1 MLRSVVLRPSTYLL
15 VRQALEKAHPD
26 GFASSAQE
34 NLFLAS
40 VGNCPNDG
48 HPFLVQ
54 CGSRP
59 AVLPPQLIRAYP
71 QVSVRE
77 IDESSVRIGITS
89 VHFALYLM
97 FNILLRKD
105 SLIPQI

>member
-15 VRQALEKAHPD
+15 VRQALELMDSHLVRC
-26 GFASSAQE
+26 QE

-89 VHFALYLM
+89 VHFALYLT

>member
-1 MLRSVVLRPSTYLL
+1 MDSHL
-15 VRQALEKAHPD
+15 VRC
-26 GFASSAQE
+26 QE

-89 VHFALYLM
+89 VHFALYLT
-97 FNILLRKD
+97 FNILLRND